1 MALLGRDTSVTGPFP
16 KGVLLLETL
25 KGQEEL
31 GRPYKFDLGL
41 LSKEPD
47 LDPADVLGK
56 PLAVCIQLGTGK
68 ERFFHGIVTR
78 FSKGGATQLY
88 TRYAAEIRPRLS
100 LLDFAADC
108 RIFNDPAQDALS
120 IVKTVLAKHGL
131 PDVESG
137 SIQDHAYRTRE
148 FCVQYRESDLRF
160 VQRLL
165 EEEGI
170 YYFFRH
176 EETKHTLVF
185 ADSITAHETADG
197 YESILYTAK
206 ERRVAGSEEH
216 FWGLVVRRGLY
227 PGRHTVLSAYDPT
240 QMRPRLPRFGRD
252 TSEDLLTGHEFEHYD
267 YPGGL
272 SKPEE
277 AQQEATARTRVA
289 RVVHIGIDVEGN
301 TMGLGLGNLVSLR
314 PGPDTV
320 DGEPFWGEKDFDK
333 QYLVVGASYS
343 LSIDQY
349 ETGDVAFSDEPFKAS
364 YRLLDSH
371 TQFRPQRRTPK
382 PRMAGP
388 QTALVVGPAGEE
400 IWTDKFGRVLVHFDW
415 DRRGERNEKSSCWVR
430 VMQMWAGA
438 KWGAQ
443 YIPRVGQ
450 EVIVAFLDGDPDRP
464 VIRGHLYNRDNMPP
478 YDLPAHQTQSGIKS
492 RSSKGGAA
500 RNFNE
505 LRFEDKKGHEELH
518 LQAEKDMSTRVKH
531 DQTLDVGTDRIIF
544 VGNDEA
550 NLVKN
555 DRQLTVDANDSVVIG
570 GTHDKTVTGTVTQ
583 VYGGDH
589 SRKVDGNQEF
599 FEEKNKD
606 EHVKQ
611 AHKLTTDKKFQLN
624 QGATSM
630 TFKGT
635 NVTMDSAGTITITAG
650 GATVC
655 LDKTGKATFDS
666 PTGIKFVCGAS
677 TLAVLPGGV
686 AFASPSVTA
695 AAGAGSV
702 VAMGKEAVAMKSKTV
717 TVEADGVCTIKGKSA
732 LKLQEAEGPKGKKP
746 AGPSAGMGESQGGAG
761 AGAKAITRTQKGAA
775 KDESTLEI
783 QVVDL
788 NVNPQQGLAFRI
800 KMPDGGNTSGTLDKE
815 GRGRAKS
822 SRPGVFKVF
831 FPDLDG
837 ADWDGDGAQE
847 LHEED
852 RSEASSY
859 KVHPGD
865 RLTAIAAGHGFLN
878 WKTVWDFSGNH
889 HLHMSQRSPS
899 VLIPGDEIAIPTRL
913 ARVAEV
919 EGGVARHTVHRA
931 DDLCLRLQLHSHD
944 HKYCPTIAYAITLP
958 SGEVLKG
965 KTDDKGW
972 LVCSLFSEI
981 ESCEI
986 EYWPGG
992 EEQPSVATHVF
1003 LTEDI
1008 DDADQSL
1015 LSHLRN
1021 LGFAEDDEPVKDTI
1035 LRYQNYMELPTT
1047 GTLDDTTRSSIK
1059 KAVHG
1064 ADASVESELGD
1075 DE

>member
-31 GRPYKFDLGL
+31 GRPYKFELRL

-56 PLAVCIQLGTGK
+56 PLAVCIQLNTGK

-120 IVKTVLAKHGL
+120 IVKTVLTKHGL

-137 SIQDHAYRTRE
+137 SIQDHAYRARE

-371 TQFRPQRRTPK
+371 TQFRPQRTTRK

-415 DRRGERNEKSSCWVR
+415 DRRAEGYEKSSCWVR

-443 YIPRVGQ
+443 YLPRVGQ
-450 EVIVAFLDGDPDRP
+450 EVIIAFLDGDPDRP

-492 RSSKGGAA
+492 RSSKGGTAS
-500 RNFNE
+500 NFNE
-505 LRFEDKKGHEELH
+505 IRFEDKKGNEELH

-570 GTHDKTVTGTVTQ
+570 GTHDKTVTGPVTQ

-611 AHKLTTDKKFQLN
+611 SHKLTTDIF
-624 QGATSM
+624 
-630 TFKGT
+630 FKDYWQRKGE
-635 NVTMDSAGTITITAG
+635 
-650 GATVC
+650 
-655 LDKTGKATFDS
+655 TG
-666 PTGIKFVCGAS
+666 
-677 TLAVLPGGV
+677 
-686 AFASPSVTA
+686 
-695 AAGAGSV
+695 
-702 VAMGKEAVAMKSKTV
+702 E
-717 TVEADGVCTIKGKSA
+717 
-732 LKLQEAEGPKGKKP
+732 
-746 AGPSAGMGESQGGAG
+746 
-761 AGAKAITRTQKGAA
+761 TRTG
-775 KDESTLEI
+775 DHI
-783 QVVDL
+783 DL
-788 NVNPQQGLAFRI
+788 
-800 KMPDGGNTSGTLDKE
+800 
-815 GRGRAKS
+815 
-822 SRPGVFKVF
+822 
-831 FPDLDG
+831 
-837 ADWDGDGAQE
+837 W
-847 LHEED
+847 
-852 RSEASSY
+852 
-859 KVHPGD
+859 
-865 RLTAIAAGHGFLN
+865 
-878 WKTVWDFSGNH
+878 
-889 HLHMSQRSPS
+889 
-899 VLIPGDEIAIPTRL
+899 
-913 ARVAEV
+913 
-919 EGGVARHTVHRA
+919 
-931 DDLCLRLQLHSHD
+931 
-944 HKYCPTIAYAITLP
+944 
-958 SGEVLKG
+958 
-965 KTDDKGW
+965 DDKKLASLGAFESFLRVNIGFSIDGW
-972 LVCSLFSEI
+972 FSDFGNAKQVLFWEI
-981 ESCEI
+981 
-986 EYWPGG
+986 
-992 EEQPSVATHVF
+992 
-1003 LTEDI
+1003 
-1008 DDADQSL
+1008 
-1015 LSHLRN
+1015 
-1021 LGFAEDDEPVKDTI
+1021 K
-1035 LRYQNYMELPTT
+1035 
-1047 GTLDDTTRSSIK
+1047 
-1059 KAVHG
+1059 
-1064 ADASVESELGD
+1064 
-1075 DE
+1075 